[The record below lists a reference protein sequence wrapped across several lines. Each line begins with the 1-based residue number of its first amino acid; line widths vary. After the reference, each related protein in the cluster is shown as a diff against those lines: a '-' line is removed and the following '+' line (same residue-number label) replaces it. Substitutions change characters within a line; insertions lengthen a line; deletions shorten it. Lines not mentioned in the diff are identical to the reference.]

1 MFFGFLTY
9 INNVLT
15 ILKVVPGGQ
24 AWNSGKLKMGDRI
37 LKVNSKDLDG
47 CTHQEAVMGLLEPQ
61 DTITLSIQ
69 HDPLPDGYKVNF
81 L

>member
-1 MFFGFLTY
+1 
-9 INNVLT
+9 
-15 ILKVVPGGQ
+15 
-24 AWNSGKLKMGDRI
+24 MGDRI

-69 HDPLPDGYKVNF
+69 HDPLPDGYKVSFHQFF
-81 L
+81 LHRDTWLTILVLFRR